1 MHTDC
6 CRLFVRER
14 ELSCGVSEHGLV
26 WSSSV
31 FADKSLWVTDW
42 DLLMIS
48 PTPPVSTSLS
58 FLLVITC
65 IQSLNR
71 HVFNTQR
78 HQELKTSAHKDIWQ
92 LQSLKHTHYK
102 HTYTHIHAVEIFTV
116 THNNIIH
123 RWHVYNVYP
132 SSILFCSFSS
142 FTVSSCTSS
151 IGPHPLSLTFPF
163 FKPKHRKYV

>member
-102 HTYTHIHAVEIFTV
+102 HTYTLWKFLLWHT
-116 THNNIIH
+116 IIH

-163 FKPKHRKYV
+163 FKPKHRRYV